1 MNSLTNMT
9 QEEKSIK
16 YVLEYEKSQ
25 GRKPVDVS
33 KKHIGYDI
41 KSGKRFIEVKSR
53 PKDKVQPFI
62 KLHNALLRTMGTGLA
77 NYYLYIVYDM
87 DNEPKL
93 IIVPPKT
100 IFSNLE
106 TEVNLLIRGKVYN
119 HIKPE
124 KLKIIKG

>member
-1 MNSLTNMT
+1 MT

-16 YVLEYEKSQ
+16 YVLAYEKSQ
-25 GRKPVDVS
+25 GRKPLDVS
-33 KKHIGYDI
+33 NKHIGYDI
-41 KSGKRFIEVKSR
+41 RSGKRFIEVKSR
-53 PKDKVQPFI
+53 PKDKMQPFI

-87 DNEPKL
+87 DKEPKL
-93 IIVPPKT
+93 IIVPPKI

-106 TEVNLLIRGKVYN
+106 TEVSLLLRGKVYN

-124 KLKIIKG
+124 KLKF

>member
-1 MNSLTNMT
+1 MN

-16 YVLEYEKSQ
+16 YVIAYEKSQ

-41 KSGKRFIEVKSR
+41 KSDRRFIEVKSR
-53 PKDKVQPFI
+53 PKDRVQPFI
-62 KLHNALLRTMGTGLA
+62 KLHNALLRTMGAGLS

-87 DNEPKL
+87 DKEPKL
-93 IIVPPKT
+93 IIVPPNV

-106 TEVNLLIRGKVYN
+106 TEVSLLIKGKVYN
-119 HIKPE
+119 KIKPE
-124 KLKIIKG
+124 KLKV